1 MNPTSEASTFSVRLV
16 CRATRLWCVLSD
28 STTSAHVARCGACQR
43 HFAGI
48 STLSSALRHEAG
60 VTLAALDRSAE
71 QRILRAVRNARAEQA
86 VGANEPRSSS
96 WRLTVTALAG
106 AAAVGAL
113 VVASFLIQPERASV
127 ASTARVAVASESA
140 PVSPEAVLLVEA
152 MQSWSEKWT
161 ETVLPSAG
169 ALATQNLM
177 QQEMSSAYADARAA
191 LDFLALNFLP
201 ANPPAGEPE
210 PTRKSTG

>member
-1 MNPTSEASTFSVRLV
+1 MKPTSEASTFSVRLV
-16 CRATRLWCVLSD
+16 CRTTRLWCVLSD
-28 STTSAHVARCGACQR
+28 STTSAHVARCGACQH
-43 HFAGI
+43 HFAAI

-71 QRILRAVRNARAEQA
+71 PRILRAVRNARAEQT
-86 VGANEPRSSS
+86 VGANETRSSS
-96 WRLTVTALAG
+96 WGLTVTAVTG
-106 AAAVGAL
+106 VAAVAAL
-113 VVASFLIQPERASV
+113 VVASFLIQPERAPLPSP
-127 ASTARVAVASESA
+127 ARVAVASESA
-140 PVSPEAVLLVEA
+140 PVSPEAILLVEA
-152 MQSWSEKWT
+152 MKSWSEQWS

-169 ALATQNLM
+169 ALATQNLL

-201 ANPPAGEPE
+201 AKPPAGEPE